1 MPLAARTIR
10 PSNWADWAVPFLAL
24 CVLAHLAGWR
34 FVLFLAAY
42 HGPDAQKENGIPIA
56 QNGSSFGH
64 RLPPKSVLEETKG
77 AIMTGDIYLGKI
89 FGIAFR
95 LHWSWFLAV
104 FLIAWTLAAGFFP
117 DTLPEYAG
125 EVGLYWGLGL
135 LAALGLFVSVLLHEM
150 GHALVAKYFDIPIRG
165 IRLFVF
171 GGVAELG
178 SEPKKPGHEILIALG
193 GPAVTL
199 VLIIVYNVVFSL
211 ILAMSSV
218 AWDTT
223 DGVLNL
229 HGGSL
234 LAAGGAG
241 VLFYLGMINTVVLV
255 FNMIPAFPLDGGR
268 VFRGIVWSITGSY
281 PTSTRI
287 AGGVGIAFSWLLF
300 VGGALM
306 VFRGNLLG
314 GVWFFF
320 LGNFLQNAA
329 QSSMAYAQL
338 QQLLHGVRVAEMMRR
353 QPVAIPA
360 RLTLRE
366 AVDEYFLR
374 FPYKAY
380 PVVHDGKFL
389 GILTLRAVQELPQD
403 QWPHLDAGTVVLQG
417 DSAPVVHPDEPVLQ
431 ALQKLAE
438 SGQSRL
444 GIVEDGVLVGLL
456 CRRDVMD
463 LMEIRAGLARPHAE
477 SAHADH
483 GETRTNKP
491 TYSRFENNDPTNC

>member
-1 MPLAARTIR
+1 
-10 PSNWADWAVPFLAL
+10 
-24 CVLAHLAGWR
+24 
-34 FVLFLAAY
+34 
-42 HGPDAQKENGIPIA
+42 
-56 QNGSSFGH
+56 
-64 RLPPKSVLEETKG
+64 
-77 AIMTGDIYLGKI
+77 MTGDIYLGRL

-117 DTLPEYAG
+117 ETLPEYAG
-125 EVGLYWGLGL
+125 DVGVFWGLGL

-178 SEPKKPGHEILIALG
+178 SEPKKPSHEILIALG

-199 VLIIVYNVVFSL
+199 VLIVVYNVVFSL
-211 ILAMSSV
+211 ILAMSSI

-241 VLFYLGMINTVVLV
+241 VSFYLGMINTVVLV

-281 PTSTRI
+281 LTSTRV
-287 AGGVGIAFSWLLF
+287 AGGIGIAFSWLLF
-300 VGGALM
+300 VGGTLM
-306 VFRGNLLG
+306 LFRGNLLG

-329 QSSMAYAQL
+329 QSSIAYAQL
-338 QQLLHGVRVAEMMRR
+338 QQLLHGVRVSEMMRR

-366 AVDEYFLR
+366 VVDEYFLR

-380 PVVHDGKFL
+380 PVVQNGKFL

-403 QWPHLDAGTVVLQG
+403 QWAHLDVGAVVLQD
-417 DSAPVVHPDEPVLQ
+417 DSVPVVHPEESVLQ
-431 ALQKLAE
+431 ALEKLAE

-444 GIVEDGVLVGLL
+444 GVVENGVLVGLL
-456 CRRDVMD
+456 CGRDVMD
-463 LMEIRAGLARPHAE
+463 LMKIRAGLAPRRAE
-477 SAHADH
+477 PVDADNV
-483 GETRTNKP
+483 ETRTSKP
-491 TYSRFENNDPTNC
+491 TDSRFEHAERP